1 MDEEYEGWS
10 PLTDRGDNM
19 SDQAQNLREL
29 MGKSRDLRVISIAS
43 GKGGVGKSSIA
54 VNLAIT
60 MSRLGV
66 RVLILDADF
75 GLANVDVMLGITTRL
90 DLSYFLR
97 GEKALHEIIQLGH
110 EGVHFISGGSGVNE
124 LINMQEDQLSE
135 LLAKIVHINAPVDLI
150 IMDAGAGVSN
160 TIMKVLLASSETI
173 VVTTSEPTSV
183 LDAYALVKTVVKRD
197 ASHPL
202 HVLAN
207 KCENKNEA
215 VSVQTG
221 FVDVC
226 GRHLGKN
233 INPLGLISYNHDFT
247 AAIKRQIPI
256 TVSEPYGATT
266 REIDAIA
273 RAILNMPNERA
284 SYSVLSRVFSRMLG
298 AGRGAAGV

>member
-1 MDEEYEGWS
+1 MY
-10 PLTDRGDNM
+10 
-19 SDQAQNLREL
+19 DQAQNLREL
-29 MGKSRDLRVISIAS
+29 MGKAQDVRVISIAS
-43 GKGGVGKSSIA
+43 GKGGVGKSSLA

-75 GLANVDVMLGITTRL
+75 GLANVDVMLGLTTRL

-97 GEKALHEIIQLGH
+97 GEKELQDIIQSGL
-110 EGVHFISGGSGVNE
+110 EGVRFISGGSGVNE
-124 LINMQEDQLSE
+124 LINMQEDQLTE
-135 LLAKIVHINAPVDLI
+135 LLAKIVHIDAPIDLI

-160 TIMKVLLASSETI
+160 TIMQVLLASTETI

-183 LDAYALVKTVVKRD
+183 LDAYALVKTIVKRD
-197 ASHPL
+197 ATHPL

-215 VSVQTG
+215 NNVQTG
-221 FVDVC
+221 FVTVC

-233 INPLGLISYNHDFT
+233 INPLGIVSYNHEFT
-247 AAIKRQIPI
+247 TAIKRQVPI
-256 TVSEPYGATT
+256 TVSDPYGATT

-273 RAILNMPNERA
+273 RTILNMPVERT
-284 SYSVLSRVFSRMLG
+284 YSVLSRVFSRMLG
-298 AGRGAAGV
+298 VNRGAAGA

>member
-1 MDEEYEGWS
+1 MY
-10 PLTDRGDNM
+10 
-19 SDQAQNLREL
+19 DQAQNLREL
-29 MGKSRDLRVISIAS
+29 MGKSRDIRVISIAS

-97 GEKALHEIIQLGH
+97 GERSLQEIIQLGH
-110 EGVHFISGGSGVNE
+110 EGVRFISGGSGVNE
-124 LINMQEDQLSE
+124 LINMKEDQLSE
-135 LLAKIVHINAPVDLI
+135 LLSKIVHIDAPVDLI

-160 TIMKVLLASSETI
+160 TIMQVLCASTETI
-173 VVTTSEPTSV
+173 VVTTAEPTSV
-183 LDAYALVKTVVKRD
+183 LDAYALVKTIVKRE

-202 HVLAN
+202 HVLVN
-207 KCENKNEA
+207 KCENKREA
-215 VSVQTG
+215 QNVQAG

-226 GRHLGKN
+226 GKHLGKN

-247 AAIKRQIPI
+247 YAIKRQVPI
-256 TVSEPYGATT
+256 TVSEPYSATSK
-266 REIDAIA
+266 EIDVVA
-273 RAILNMPNERA
+273 RAILNMPNERVSDSILA
-284 SYSVLSRVFSRMLG
+284 RVFSRMLG
-298 AGRGAAGV
+298 VTRGAAGV

>member
-1 MDEEYEGWS
+1 MY
-10 PLTDRGDNM
+10 
-19 SDQAQNLREL
+19 DQAQNLREL
-29 MGKSRDLRVISIAS
+29 MGKSQDVRVISVAR
-43 GKGGVGKSSIA
+43 GKGGVGKSSLS

-97 GEKALHEIIQLGH
+97 GEKALHEIIQMGH
-110 EGVHFISGGSGVNE
+110 EGVRFISGGSGVNE
-124 LINMQEDQLSE
+124 LINMKEEQLSD
-135 LLAKIVHINAPVDLI
+135 LLAQIVHIDAPIDLI

-160 TIMKVLLASSETI
+160 TIMQVLLASTETI
-173 VVTTSEPTSV
+173 VVTTAEPTSV
-183 LDAYALVKTVVKRD
+183 LDAYALVKTIVKYDRT
-197 ASHPL
+197 HPL

-215 VSVQTG
+215 QSVQTG
-221 FVDVC
+221 FVNVC

-247 AAIKRQIPI
+247 TAIKRQAPI
-256 TVSEPYGATT
+256 TVSDPYSATAK
-266 REIDAIA
+266 EIDVIA
-273 RAILNMPNERA
+273 RTILNIPNERA
-284 SYSVLSRVFSRMLG
+284 AQSVLSRVFSRMLG
-298 AGRGAAGV
+298 GRGLAGV

>member
-1 MDEEYEGWS
+1 MY
-10 PLTDRGDNM
+10 
-19 SDQAQNLREL
+19 DQATNLREL
-29 MGKSRDLRVISIAS
+29 MGKTQDVRVISIAS

-90 DLSYFLR
+90 DMSYFLR
-97 GEKALHEIIQLGH
+97 GEKTLHEIIQLGH
-110 EGVHFISGGSGVNE
+110 EGVRFISGGSGVNE
-124 LINMQEDQLSE
+124 LINMREEQLSS
-135 LLAKIVHINAPVDLI
+135 LLAKIVHIDAPIDLI

-160 TIMKVLLASSETI
+160 TIMQVLLASSETI

-183 LDAYALVKTVVKRD
+183 LDAYALVKTIVKYD

-207 KCENKNEA
+207 KCENAKEA
-215 VSVQTG
+215 QNVQTG
-221 FVDVC
+221 FVTVC

-247 AAIKRQIPI
+247 TAIKRQVPI
-256 TVSEPYGATT
+256 TVSDPYSAAT
-266 REIDAIA
+266 REFDVIA
-273 RAILNMPNERA
+273 RTILNMPNEKT

-298 AGRGAAGV
+298 MNKGAVGV

>member
-1 MDEEYEGWS
+1 MY
-10 PLTDRGDNM
+10 
-19 SDQAQNLREL
+19 DQAQNLREL
-29 MGKSRDLRVISIAS
+29 MGRSRDIRVISIAS

-66 RVLILDADF
+66 KVLILDADF

-97 GEKALHEIIQLGH
+97 GERSLQEIIQLGH
-110 EGVHFISGGSGVNE
+110 EGVRFISGGSGVNE
-124 LINMQEDQLSE
+124 LINMKEDQLAE
-135 LLAKIVHINAPVDLI
+135 LLSKIVHIDAHVDLI

-160 TIMKVLLASSETI
+160 TIMQVLLASSETI
-173 VVTTSEPTSV
+173 VISTAEPTSV

-202 HVLAN
+202 HVLVN
-207 KCENKNEA
+207 KCENKREA
-215 VSVQTG
+215 LSVQTG

-226 GRHLGKN
+226 GKHLGKN

-247 AAIKRQIPI
+247 HAIKRQVPI
-256 TVSEPYGATT
+256 TVSEPYGATS
-266 REIDAIA
+266 REIDIVA
-273 RAILNMPNERA
+273 RAILNMPNERE
-284 SYSVLSRVFSRMLG
+284 SHSVLSRVFSRMLG
-298 AGRGAAGV
+298 VKRGAAGV

>member
-1 MDEEYEGWS
+1 MY
-10 PLTDRGDNM
+10 
-19 SDQAQNLREL
+19 DQAQNLREL
-29 MGKSRDLRVISIAS
+29 MGRSRDIRVISIAS

-97 GEKALHEIIQLGH
+97 GEKTIHEIIQLGH
-110 EGVHFISGGSGVNE
+110 EGVRFISGGSGVGE
-124 LINMQEDQLSE
+124 LINMNDEQLSG
-135 LLAKIVHINAPVDLI
+135 LLSKIVHIDAPIDLI

-160 TIMKVLLASSETI
+160 TIMQVLLASSETI
-173 VVTTSEPTSV
+173 VVTTAEPTSV
-183 LDAYALVKTVVKRD
+183 LDAYALVKTIVKHD

-207 KCENKNEA
+207 KCENIREA
-215 VSVQTG
+215 QSIQTG
-221 FVDVC
+221 FTDVC

-233 INPLGLISYNHDFT
+233 INPLGLISQNHNIT
-247 AAIKRQIPI
+247 SAIKRQVPI
-256 TVSEPYGATT
+256 TVSEPYGLTS
-266 REIDAIA
+266 RELEVIA
-273 RAILNMPNERA
+273 RNILDMPNE
-284 SYSVLSRVFSRMLG
+284 SVTSSILSRVFSRMLG
-298 AGRGAAGV
+298 VRA